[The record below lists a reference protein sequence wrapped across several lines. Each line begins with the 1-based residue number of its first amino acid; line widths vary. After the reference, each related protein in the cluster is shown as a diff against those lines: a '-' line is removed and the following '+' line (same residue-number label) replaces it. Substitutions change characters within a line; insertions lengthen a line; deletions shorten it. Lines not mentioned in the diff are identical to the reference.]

1 MLTKK
6 NYFHSLDAL
15 RFFAFFKVFI
25 FHIPL
30 IFVAENEPVK
40 QWFSDHIRHGGG
52 IGVSF
57 FFVLS
62 GFLITNILTKEKL
75 KTGTIDLKRFFM
87 RRAFRIW
94 PLYYFLV
101 IVALTLPYDV
111 AQNIGFH
118 TNWGGYDPDWRFSLV
133 FADNYKSL
141 IMDMAPKTTPLP
153 VFWSLCIEVHFYLI
167 WMVVLFFLKR
177 KWIPYFLVVAIFI
190 AWIFRVYDH
199 QIWQNETITNNDIF
213 TNLDYFA
220 ISGLLGY
227 FVAVDRDKVEAFV
240 KRIPPIIKH
249 VYIWAV
255 VLMLFNLKWV
265 FMHDVWWL
273 NTFKFTIQA
282 LIFTGVVLIY
292 LPHDKKWQ
300 ISDSNIFSR
309 LGKMCYGLY
318 VYHIIWIH
326 MIIKVYRNNG
336 IKLDNWPDY
345 GWFCLITFVGTLI
358 TSYLSYH
365 YFEQPVLRLKER
377 VFPRS

>member
-1 MLTKK
+1 MEGSK

-15 RFFAFFKVFI
+15 RFFAFLKVFI

-30 IFVAENEPVK
+30 IFVAENEPFK

-62 GFLITNILTKEKL
+62 GFLITNILAKEKL
-75 KTGTIDLKRFFM
+75 RTGTIDLKRFFV

-101 IVALTLPYDV
+101 IVALTLPYDW
-111 AQNIGFH
+111 AQSAGFH
-118 TNWGGYDPDWRFSLV
+118 TNWGGYDPDWRFSLA

-141 IMDMAPKTTPLP
+141 IMDLPPKTTPLP
-153 VFWSLCIEVHFYLI
+153 VFWSLCIEVHFYLL
-167 WMVVLFFLKR
+167 WMVVLYFIKG
-177 KWIPYFLVVAIFI
+177 KWIPYFLITAIVL
-190 AWIFRVYDH
+190 AWIFRIYDH
-199 QIWQNETITNNDIF
+199 QIWHNENITNNDIF

-227 FVAVDRDKVEAFV
+227 YVALNRERVVAFV
-240 KRIPPIIKH
+240 KSIPSVVKNLYLLAVII
-249 VYIWAV
+249 
-255 VLMLFNLKWV
+255 MLFNLKSI
-265 FMHDVWWL
+265 FMHDIWWL
-273 NTFKFTIQA
+273 DIFKFTIQA
-282 LIFTGVVLIY
+282 IIFTGLVLLY
-292 LPHDKKWQ
+292 LPGDMRWR
-300 ISDSNIFSR
+300 ISESNIFSR

-326 MIIKVYRNNG
+326 VVLRIFRNNE

-345 GWFCLITFVGTLI
+345 MVFFAITFIGTLI
-358 TSYLSYH
+358 TSYLSYR
-365 YFEQPVLRLKER
+365 YFEVPILKFKEKL
-377 VFPRS
+377 FPR